1 MQKIALITDS
11 ACDLDLN
18 TLKENNINLLP
29 LRIIY
34 SNAEYRDRIDI
45 SPSEVYKNL
54 ENEIPKTSLPSAK
67 DTEEIL
73 NKLEEESYTHVICIS
88 ISSGLSG
95 SYNALRLA
103 LEDHPNLTSFVY
115 DTKILAYPQ
124 GEIVLE
130 VAKLIREGKNF
141 NEIVSEIPNIRKRIT
156 GYFTLNTLEYL
167 KKGGRIGRLAGTV
180 GELLNLKPI
189 ITTDE
194 NGVYYTVTK
203 VRGRKQSLSK
213 MTELLKG
220 YLEKCKCEVA
230 VLHAGCEEEAIKYM
244 EAIKNLPNISSIK
257 IAEISP
263 EEKRLYEEYKAKL
276 AEIKKVQKEKEAVG
290 QVFTKGLLPIY
301 VLHILKSGP
310 TNGNE
315 ISTKIS
321 ERTNGL
327 WTPST
332 GGIYPLLKKLEK
344 EGLVIG
350 QWDDPKKK
358 FQKFY
363 SLTPLGEK
371 EFDNRKSLLKHKIEE
386 SLMVFQIVY
395 KDLYL

>member
-130 VAKLIREGKNF
+130 VAKLIREGKSF

-213 MTELLKG
+213 MTELLNAG
-220 YLEKCKCEVA
+220 FIDSFRYLYPEKENA
-230 VLHAGCEEEAIKYM
+230 YTWWSYM
-244 EAIKNLPNISSIK
+244 MKAREKNVGWRIDYFITSNSL
-257 IAEISP
+257 
-263 EEKRLYEEYKAKL
+263 
-276 AEIKKVQKEKEAVG
+276 KEKIEDSKIHSEVMG
-290 QVFTKGLLPIY
+290 SDHCPIE
-301 VLHILKSGP
+301 L
-310 TNGNE
+310 
-315 ISTKIS
+315 
-321 ERTNGL
+321 
-327 WTPST
+327 
-332 GGIYPLLKKLEK
+332 
-344 EGLVIG
+344 
-350 QWDDPKKK
+350 D
-358 FQKFY
+358 
-363 SLTPLGEK
+363 
-371 EFDNRKSLLKHKIEE
+371 IE
-386 SLMVFQIVY
+386 V
-395 KDLYL
+395 

>member
-95 SYNALRLA
+95 SFNSVRLA
-103 LEDHPNLTSFVY
+103 LENHPKLTSFVY
-115 DTKILAYPQ
+115 DSKILAYPQ

-130 VAKLIREGKNF
+130 VAKLIKEGKSYE
-141 NEIVSEIPNIRKRIT
+141 EIIKEIPEIRKRVI
-156 GYFTLNTLEYL
+156 GYFTINTLEYL
-167 KKGGRIGRLAGTV
+167 KRGGRIGRLAGTV

-194 NGVYYTVTK
+194 DGVYYNVAK

-220 YLEKCKCEVA
+220 YLAKNKCEVA
-230 VLHAGCEEEAIKYM
+230 ILHAGCEDEAIKYM
-244 EAIKNLPNISSIK
+244 NSLKDLTNIVSIK

-263 EEKRLYEEYKAKL
+263 ALG
-276 AEIKKVQKEKEAVG
+276 IHG
-290 QVFTKGLLPIY
+290 GPGL
-301 VLHILKSGP
+301 
-310 TNGNE
+310 
-315 ISTKIS
+315 
-321 ERTNGL
+321 
-327 WTPST
+327 
-332 GGIYPLLKKLEK
+332 
-344 EGLVIG
+344 IG
-350 QWDDPKKK
+350 FSVK
-358 FQKFY
+358 
-363 SLTPLGEK
+363 
-371 EFDNRKSLLKHKIEE
+371 
-386 SLMVFQIVY
+386 MV
-395 KDLYL
+395 K